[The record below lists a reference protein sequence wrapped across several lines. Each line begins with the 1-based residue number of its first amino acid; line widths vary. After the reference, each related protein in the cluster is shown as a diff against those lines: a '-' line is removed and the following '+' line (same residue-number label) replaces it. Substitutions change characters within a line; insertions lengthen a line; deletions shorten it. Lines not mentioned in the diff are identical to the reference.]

1 MTAHL
6 KPAFLVQPIERRLA
20 ASVVS
25 NRFIDVRMCKGGI
38 QFREVGQEWGALLPW
53 NTVLRLDEERGR
65 VLQWESQPTTKAK

>member
-25 NRFIDVRMCKGGI
+25 NRLVDVRMCKGGI

-53 NTVLRLDEERGR
+53 NRILSISEERER
-65 VLQWESQPTTKAK
+65 VLEWQDVAKK